1 MNSFL
6 GYNTVSQVNPNG
18 LAPLPRKSAPFPLET
33 IDEDVAE
40 AYEKIHRVCSK
51 LEAALQNPV
60 NKSPAK
66 QKKLKSLVY
75 KAKSSL
81 KMIRDISIETSKLW
95 F

>member
-6 GYNTVSQVNPNG
+6 GFNAVSQINPNG
-18 LAPLPRKSAPFPLET
+18 LVPTPKKSAPFPLET

-40 AYEKIHRVCSK
+40 AYEKLHRVCHK
-51 LEAALQNPV
+51 LEVALQNPV
-60 NKSPAK
+60 NKTAAK
-66 QKKLKSLVY
+66 QRKLKSLIY

-81 KMIRDISIETSKLW
+81 KMIRDVSLECSKLW